1 MLIILVFL
9 LVLLCFGYFSSVQWV
24 DDKNKKK
31 SCSAPQYIDL
41 VMSFTQRN
49 LDDESIFPTKYGLF
63 YSYEIPNDELG
74 SKSEDS

>member
-1 MLIILVFL
+1 M
-9 LVLLCFGYFSSVQWV
+9 

-49 LDDESIFPTKYGLF
+49 LDDESIFPTKHGL
-63 YSYEIPNDELG
+63 SKGIEISNVKLG
-74 SKSEDS
+74 SKTEES